1 MNANNFDYEKL
12 ADVFLEK
19 IGRKNISITLEKFC
33 DEVLGYVKR
42 NRSNKTYE
50 GAKLVCDKFL
60 KFFSPLKTLDTLTQK
75 DLEDWLDYEKRTAKK
90 GYRNYY
96 RVARALFNKAIS
108 WNYISE
114 NPLNKIKLEK
124 FQKEKPA
131 YVTEEILWSVTPHI
145 KNEIVRDGVIL
156 AFFSGIRLGEV
167 VSLTWDAVNLKE
179 EVLIIG
185 KDFNTKSRKQR
196 YVPMHTIVKEILME
210 RSKKREVRSK
220 PTPFVPLRGGDK
232 CGNGYVFCKSNGYPF
247 TTDYFSR
254 SFKRACRK
262 AGVDE
267 EIHFHSI
274 RHGAITR
281 MIIKGANLPAVQ
293 RIAGHS
299 SIQTTMIY
307 THPDLNDLREAVAK
321 L

>member
-1 MNANNFDYEKL
+1 MKANNFDYEKL

-19 IGRKNISITLEKFC
+19 IGRKNIKKTLEQFC
-33 DEVLGYVKR
+33 GEVLGYFKR
-42 NRSNKTYE
+42 NRSQKTYE
-50 GAKLVCDKFL
+50 GAELVCNKL
-60 KFFSPLKTLDTLTQK
+60 QSYFSPLKPIDTLTQK
-75 DLEDWLDYEKRTAKK
+75 DAEDWLDFEKRTAKK

-96 RVARALFNKAIS
+96 RVARALFNKAHS

-114 NPLNKIKLEK
+114 NPFNKIKLEK
-124 FQKEKPA
+124 IQREKPA
-131 YVTEEILWSVTPHI
+131 YVTEGILWSATPHI
-145 KNEIVRDGVIL
+145 KNEIVRDGVIV
-156 AFFSGIRLGEV
+156 AFYTGLRLGEI

-185 KDFNTKSRKQR
+185 NKNFDTKSRKQR
-196 YVPMHTIVKEILME
+196 YVPMHQKVKEILIKRLE
-210 RSKKREVRSK
+210 GQGKPSPNSSPFSKG
-220 PTPFVPLRGGDK
+220 RGLSR
-232 CGNGYVFCKSNGYPF
+232 GYVFCKGNGYPF
-247 TTDYFSR
+247 TTDYFSKC
-254 SFKRACRK
+254 FKRACRN

-267 EIHFHSI
+267 DIHYHSI

-281 MIIKGANLPAVQ
+281 MITKGANLPAVQ

-307 THPDLNDLREAVAK
+307 THPELDDLRAAVAK

>member
-1 MNANNFDYEKL
+1 MRANNFDYDKL
-12 ADVFLEK
+12 ADVFLKK
-19 IGRKNISITLEKFC
+19 IGRKNINITLEKFC
-33 DEVLGYVKR
+33 EEVLGYIKR
-42 NRSNKTYE
+42 NRAAKTYE
-50 GAKLVCDKFL
+50 GAELVCNKL
-60 KFFSPLKTLDTLTQK
+60 QSYFSPLKTLDTITQK
-75 DLEDWLDYEKRTAKK
+75 DVEDWLDFEKRKAKK
-90 GYRNYY
+90 GFRNYY
-96 RVARALFNKAIS
+96 RVARALFNKAQS

-114 NPLNKIKLEK
+114 NPFNKIKLEK
-124 FQKEKPA
+124 VQKEKPA
-131 YVTEEILWSVTPHI
+131 YVTEDILWSVTPHI

-167 VSLTWDAVNLKE
+167 VSLTWEAVNLKE

-185 KDFNTKSRKQR
+185 NKNFDTKSRKQR
-196 YVPMHTIVKEILME
+196 FVPMHPKVKEILME
-210 RSKKREVRSK
+210 RGKKREVRSK
-220 PTPFVPLRGGDK
+220 EGRKVE
-232 CGNGYVFCKSNGYPF
+232 YVFCKINGYPF

-281 MIIKGANLPAVQ
+281 MITKGANLPAVQ

-307 THPDLNDLREAVAK
+307 THPDLNDLRLAIAK

>member
-1 MNANNFDYEKL
+1 MKEINFDYEKL

-19 IGRKNISITLEKFC
+19 IGRKNISITLEKFFE
-33 DEVLGYVKR
+33 EVLGYVKR

-50 GAKLVCDKFL
+50 GAKLVCDKLL
-60 KFFSPLKTLDTLTQK
+60 KFFSPLKTIDTLTQK
-75 DLEDWLDYEKRTAKK
+75 DAEDWLDFEKRTAKK
-90 GYRNYY
+90 AFRNYY
-96 RVARALFNKAIS
+96 RVARALFNKAQS

-114 NPLNKIKLEK
+114 NPFNKIKLEK
-124 FQKEKPA
+124 VQKEKPA
-131 YVTEEILWSVTPHI
+131 YVTEDILWSVTLHI

-156 AFFSGIRLGEV
+156 AFFSGVRLGEV

-185 KDFNTKSRKQR
+185 KDFDTKSRKQR
-196 YVPMHTIVKEILME
+196 YVPMHTKVKEILIKRLE
-210 RSKKREVRSK
+210 GQGEPSPKSSPFSKG
-220 PTPFVPLRGGDK
+220 RGLSR
-232 CGNGYVFCKSNGYPF
+232 GYVFCKSTGYPF

-254 SFKRACRK
+254 SFKRACRD

-281 MIIKGANLPAVQ
+281 MITKGANLPAVQ

-307 THPDLNDLREAVAK
+307 THPDLHDLRSAIAK

>member
-1 MNANNFDYEKL
+1 MEAIKFDYEKL

-33 DEVLGYVKR
+33 EEVLGYVKR
-42 NRSNKTYE
+42 NRANKTYE

-75 DLEDWLDYEKRTAKK
+75 DLEDWLDYEKRAAKK
-90 GYRNYY
+90 GYRNYF

-124 FQKEKPA
+124 GQKEKPA

-156 AFFSGIRLGEV
+156 AFFSGVRLGEV

-185 KDFNTKSRKQR
+185 NKNFDTKSRKQR
-196 YVPMHTIVKEILME
+196 YVPMHLKVKEILIKRLE
-210 RSKKREVRSK
+210 GQGNPSPKSSPFSKG
-220 PTPFVPLRGGDK
+220 RGLSR
-232 CGNGYVFCKSNGYPF
+232 GYVFCKSNGYPF
-247 TTDYFSR
+247 TTDYFSK
-254 SFKRACRK
+254 SFKRACRD
-262 AGVDE
+262 ASVDE

-281 MIIKGANLPAVQ
+281 MIIKSANLPAVQ

-307 THPDLNDLREAVAK
+307 THPDLDDLRAAVAK